1 MCECECECVSVEKSK
16 RILAESYNGS
26 GKPVDGIA
34 EFLETQKEK
43 KGKQKKRPNNG
54 TKQDSHC
61 FDPFV
66 GCVRGVCVCVQTRC
80 VYEKCKRFWEPQLR
94 LCLLAQT

>member
-43 KGKQKKRPNNG
+43 KGKQKKKAEQRNKARQPL
-54 TKQDSHC
+54 
-61 FDPFV
+61 F
-66 GCVRGVCVCVQTRC
+66 
-80 VYEKCKRFWEPQLR
+80 
-94 LCLLAQT
+94 